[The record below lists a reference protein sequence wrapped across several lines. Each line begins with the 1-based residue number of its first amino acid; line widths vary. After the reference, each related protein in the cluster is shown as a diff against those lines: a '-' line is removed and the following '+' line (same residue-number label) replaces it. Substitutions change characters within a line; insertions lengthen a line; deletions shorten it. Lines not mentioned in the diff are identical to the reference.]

1 MIDHNNTRYFNG
13 WWAILF
19 LILSFNLIPIPI
31 ALSISTL
38 GAWVYQ
44 NPILVDMNYLG
55 EVNMHPIADNLT
67 SILTMIVLVSF
78 ILWRMKVRNISFA
91 SLGSFSLKR
100 NDLFLGTLF
109 LFLFIG
115 LEEIYMWLLGIE
127 IPKGFID
134 FMLSEPLILGLIS
147 VIIIAPIA
155 EEFIFRGFLYSQLKI
170 TKLGSWGAVA
180 VSSLL
185 WTVIHFQYE
194 PLILVILFI
203 FGIFLGYIRM
213 AYSSLVLPIALH
225 AINNTFAFMMAYF
238 LS

>member
-1 MIDHNNTRYFNG
+1 MIDDNNTRYFNG

-19 LILSFNLIPIPI
+19 LVLSFNLIPIPI

-127 IPKGFID
+127 IPKGFIN

-170 TKLGSWGAVA
+170 TKLGSWGAVT

-225 AINNTFAFMMAYF
+225 AINNTYAFMMAYF